1 MTLDVERLSNRLAA
15 APACFL
21 SPVDA
26 RLTGSVDVAAI
37 VADLFR
43 DRATRAA
50 EPAELEA
57 VRMAAALGGDARKA
71 ARRHLGVAL
80 VAAWLLHDE
89 AFAGTDAGKLAALLA
104 GRLGELA
111 ALVVPRAFVEDP
123 DRREELVRVCLDA
136 LGLAPDHE
144 LSADAEDRL
153 ATLDSTKRARLLA
166 DARAREQT
174 REAERKKKL
183 EELKRREDEERLQA
197 ARTTFED

>member
-1 MTLDVERLSNRLAA
+1 MTFDVERLSNRLAA

-21 SPVDA
+21 LPVDA
-26 RLTGSVDVAAI
+26 RLTGNVEVAAI

-57 VRMAAALGGDARKA
+57 VRMASALAGDARKA

-89 AFAGTDAGKLAALLA
+89 AFAGTDAGKLAALLT
-104 GRLGELA
+104 GRLRELA

-144 LSADAEDRL
+144 RPADAEDRL